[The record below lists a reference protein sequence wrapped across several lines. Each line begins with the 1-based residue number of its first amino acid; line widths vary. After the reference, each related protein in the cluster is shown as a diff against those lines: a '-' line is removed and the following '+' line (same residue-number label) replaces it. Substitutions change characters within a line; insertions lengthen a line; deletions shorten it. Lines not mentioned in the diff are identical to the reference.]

1 MPNTQQHNSLVD
13 LANNQLS
20 ASTELAN
27 AIFSG
32 FEKIDH
38 ALVDVA
44 HQMLDAQRKFGSVA
58 TDMRDQS
65 RMVELQESVLCR
77 PDKAMQCHQQ
87 IMSAMIEIQTEI
99 GRSTRDYFDRLSEL
113 SRGQL
118 QRLANQSESRREKS
132 QAQQLEAGNPFA
144 GMLSVWRDTF
154 EEAGQAMAETVA
166 NAQNGAEHIS
176 ESTDKQAHHSME
188 AVQGTHSR
196 SISSHKKQRSEQRKN

>member
-20 ASTELAN
+20 TSKELAN

-58 TDMRDQS
+58 VDMRDQS
-65 RMVELQESVLCR
+65 RMVELQESVLCC

-99 GRSTRDYFDRLSEL
+99 GRSTREYFDRLSEL

-118 QRLANQSESRREKS
+118 QRLANQSEFRREKS

-154 EEAGQAMAETVA
+154 QEARQVMAETMA
-166 NAQNGAEHIS
+166 SAQNGAEHIS
-176 ESTDKQAHHSME
+176 EATDELAHRSME
-188 AVQGTHSR
+188 VAQGTHSR
-196 SISSHKKQRSEQRKN
+196 SISSHKRQRSEQRKN

>member
-1 MPNTQQHNSLVD
+1 MPNTLQHNSLVD

-20 ASTELAN
+20 ASKELAN

-58 TDMRDQS
+58 ADMRDQS

-99 GRSTRDYFDRLSEL
+99 GRSTREYFDRLSEL

-118 QRLANQSESRREKS
+118 QRLAKQSEFRREKS
-132 QAQQLEAGNPFA
+132 QVQHLEAGNPFA

-154 EEAGQAMAETVA
+154 QEARQVMVETMAS
-166 NAQNGAEHIS
+166 AQNGAEHIS
-176 ESTDKQAHHSME
+176 EATDELAHRSME
-188 AVQGTHSR
+188 VAQGTHSR
-196 SISSHKKQRSEQRKN
+196 SISSHKRQRSEQRKN

>member
-13 LANNQLS
+13 LAKYQLN

-38 ALVDVA
+38 ALLDVA

-58 TDMRDQS
+58 VDMRDQS
-65 RMVELQESVLCR
+65 RMVELQESVVCR

-87 IMSAMIEIQTEI
+87 LMSAMIEIQAEI
-99 GRSTRDYFDRLSEL
+99 GRSTREYFDRLSEL

-118 QRLANQSESRREKS
+118 QRLAKQSEFRSEKS
-132 QAQQLEAGNPFA
+132 QTNQLEAGNPFA

-154 EEAGQAMAETVA
+154 EDAGKVMAETVA
-166 NAQNGAEHIS
+166 SAE
-176 ESTDKQAHHSME
+176 DSME
-188 AVQGTHSR
+188 DISDNTDEMVHHATDAAQGSRPR
-196 SISSHKKQRSEQRKN
+196 SISSRKRQSMGQHKN